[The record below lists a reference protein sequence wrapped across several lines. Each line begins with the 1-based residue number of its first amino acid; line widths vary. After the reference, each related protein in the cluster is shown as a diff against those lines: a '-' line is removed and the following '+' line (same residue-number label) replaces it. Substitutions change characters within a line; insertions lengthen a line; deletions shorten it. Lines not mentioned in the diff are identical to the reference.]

1 MIASLR
7 GPVISVGLDHAVI
20 ECSGVGYRFTATPL
34 TLAGLRRG
42 EDATVLTS
50 LVVKEDSMTLYGFT
64 DDDTREMFH
73 LLQTVTGLGPRLA
86 LASQSVL
93 TTPELSQAIGAG
105 DSKTLQRIPGVGKR
119 MADRMIVEL
128 KDKVAAFAP
137 EPDTAT
143 GPGGTQPL
151 PAAAD
156 AVAEQVTEA
165 LLGLGFTERVA
176 RPVVDGL
183 LAADPDLDTAT
194 ALRSALSELGRT
206 AGKR

>member
-7 GPVISVGLDHAVI
+7 GPVIAVGLDHAVI

-34 TLAGLRRG
+34 TLSGLRRG
-42 EDATVLTS
+42 EEATVLTS

-64 DDDTREMFH
+64 DDGTREMFH

-93 TTPELSQAIGAG
+93 TTPELSQAIGGG
-105 DSKTLQRIPGVGKR
+105 DAKALQRIPGVGKR
-119 MADRMIVEL
+119 MADRMVVEL

-137 EPDTAT
+137 EPGTGADDGTTAA
-143 GPGGTQPL
+143 PL
-151 PAAAD
+151 SAGAE

-165 LLGLGFTERVA
+165 LIGLGFTERVA
-176 RPVVDGL
+176 QPAVEGVLASRPE
-183 LAADPDLDTAT
+183 LDTAA
-194 ALRSALSELGRT
+194 ALRAALSELGR
-206 AGKR
+206 K

>member
-7 GPVISVGLDHAVI
+7 GPVIAVGLDHAVI

-34 TLAGLRRG
+34 TLSGLRRG
-42 EDATVLTS
+42 EESTVLTS

-93 TTPELSQAIGAG
+93 TTAEISRAIGGG
-105 DSKTLQRIPGVGKR
+105 DAKALQRIPGVGKR

-128 KDKVAAFAP
+128 KDKVAVFAP
-137 EPDTAT
+137 EPGSDEAA
-143 GPGGTQPL
+143 GDPGAVPL
-151 PAAAD
+151 PTDAA

-176 RPVVDGL
+176 QPVVDRV
-183 LAADPDLDTAT
+183 LAADPGLDTAA
-194 ALRSALSELGRT
+194 ALRASLSELGR
-206 AGKR
+206 K